1 MPGLGVR
8 LTGSQLFPRLPEK
21 KRVCLVWKKG
31 RATRGES
38 QEAVGMRREKIRQAK
53 VQSLNTARL
62 LG

>member
-31 RATRGES
+31 RATRGEYKADVRMCS
-38 QEAVGMRREKIRQAK
+38 EKF
-53 VQSLNTARL
+53 
-62 LG
+62 